1 MPYTPRRYTMLHL
14 GAMGMESLAP
24 EFFNVTLEKAFY
36 TPHTTALS
44 ATRPRTLESAPS
56 ASVSPRCRAVH
67 ARAGVVPRDVY
78 YCTTREQMNSG
89 RPVRAIFLCTCC

>member
-1 MPYTPRRYTMLHL
+1 MYKP
-14 GAMGMESLAP
+14 GAIGMESLAP

-56 ASVSPRCRAVH
+56 ASVSPRTHHGTHGAAPFMRAPVSCH
-67 ARAGVVPRDVY
+67 VTS
-78 YCTTREQMNSG
+78 TTVLHENR
-89 RPVRAIFLCTCC
+89 